1 MILDVIK
8 QNFIL
13 VADFSH
19 GRILQID
26 IVTGEMTKLAVDVRK
41 CSGVGFDTKTSELFY
56 ADAVQKIIK
65 SLSFPTLTPALVYE
79 TGVWIYFTIIC
90 CLTSS
95 TGHLLHVYIM

>member
-1 MILDVIK
+1 MILDVMTD
-8 QNFIL
+8 NFIL

-41 CSGVGFDTKTSELFY
+41 CSGVAFDTKTSELFY
-56 ADAVQKIIK
+56 ADAVQKNIK

-79 TGVWIYFTIIC
+79 TGAWIYFTIIC

-95 TGHLLHVYIM
+95 TGH